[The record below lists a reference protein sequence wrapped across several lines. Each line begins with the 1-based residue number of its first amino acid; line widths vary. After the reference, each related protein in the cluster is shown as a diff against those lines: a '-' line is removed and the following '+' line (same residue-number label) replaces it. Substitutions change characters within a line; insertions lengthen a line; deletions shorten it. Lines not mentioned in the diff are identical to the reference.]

1 MRNNTPFLPK
11 FGPLLFG
18 RPPKSEQTKAHE
30 KLQSAQSLGDLKAVC
45 ADSIP
50 DNFLAPTAKGAH
62 SRRRQYSLP
71 VVFWA
76 FLAQVLSPNTSC
88 REIVRRVKAWHAS
101 LPSDFDASPQ
111 TVAFCKARSKLPE
124 KNLADICKHIANRC
138 ERNIPQGALWKGRHV
153 KIIDGTTISMPDTPA
168 NQEQYPQHSSQ

>member
-30 KLQSAQSLGDLKAVC
+30 KLQSAQSLGDLKAAC
-45 ADSIP
+45 GDSIP

-76 FLAQVLSPNTSC
+76 FVAGNWWP
-88 REIVRRVKAWHAS
+88 
-101 LPSDFDASPQ
+101 DFNAK
-111 TVAFCKARSKLPE
+111 FEMGNGEWGMGKK
-124 KNLADICKHIANRC
+124 
-138 ERNIPQGALWKGRHV
+138 
-153 KIIDGTTISMPDTPA
+153 
-168 NQEQYPQHSSQ
+168 